1 MKMMRMT
8 WSRWW
13 LRWNTIPYRRTKT
26 HIWDKVL
33 MGIWVHPGMM
43 IGQMMITGM
52 RMVGDYQSHRN
63 HNNHGVHPNSHKH
76 FIPYMGFCASIWDS
90 VRHHCHHHYHHYDH
104 LKWTV
109 KQQRRRQKNLWANF
123 KRLGWM
129 DISILRHGPA
139 LDGRQTWQTTA
150 RKPTMA
156 SSTGR

>member
-1 MKMMRMT
+1 MIANNFACLT
-8 WSRWW
+8 SR
-13 LRWNTIPYRRTKT
+13 LQISEPYWRVCK
-26 HIWDKVL
+26 
-33 MGIWVHPGMM
+33 
-43 IGQMMITGM
+43 
-52 RMVGDYQSHRN
+52 SHFFARQWTPYN
-63 HNNHGVHPNSHKH
+63 HQANVISFVNDAHQGYDDGEGGVGVHPKSHKH
-76 FIPYMGFCASIWDS
+76 LIPYMGFCASIWDS
-90 VRHHCHHHYHHYDH
+90 VRHHCHHHHHHHDH

-109 KQQRRRQKNLWANF
+109 KQQRRRPKNLWANF

>member
-1 MKMMRMT
+1 MPLKKMRMKK
-8 WSRWW
+8 RWKW
-13 LRWNTIPYRRTKT
+13 WWRQGFR
-26 HIWDKVL
+26 V
-33 MGIWVHPGMM
+33 GCIWVRICSWWTVHAVSLTSDA
-43 IGQMMITGM
+43 I
-52 RMVGDYQSHRN
+52 DRN
-63 HNNHGVHPNSHKH
+63 DDDDDDDDDDDGGVHPNSHKH

-90 VRHHCHHHYHHYDH
+90 VRHHCHHHHHHHDH

-109 KQQRRRQKNLWANF
+109 KQQRRRPKNLWANF

>member
-1 MKMMRMT
+1 MKLVPLVVVISIMR
-8 WSRWW
+8 WQGEGEADNDNEEDKEDDKEKESWR
-13 LRWNTIPYRRTKT
+13 
-26 HIWDKVL
+26 HDDDDDKVD
-33 MGIWVHPGMM
+33 HE
-43 IGQMMITGM
+43 
-52 RMVGDYQSHRN
+52 DDSE
-63 HNNHGVHPNSHKH
+63 GVHPNSHKH

-90 VRHHCHHHYHHYDH
+90 VRHHCHPPPHHHHDH

-109 KQQRRRQKNLWANF
+109 KQQRRRPKNLWANF

>member
-1 MKMMRMT
+1 MRTLHLLT
-8 WSRWW
+8 WLPHHHHISFKQVSHHHIFSRLIVWEHCGCANLIMAVAVE
-13 LRWNTIPYRRTKT
+13 LRRYNSPP
-26 HIWDKVL
+26 DFDDDDD
-33 MGIWVHPGMM
+33 G
-43 IGQMMITGM
+43 
-52 RMVGDYQSHRN
+52 GD
-63 HNNHGVHPNSHKH
+63 GVHLNSHKH

-90 VRHHCHHHYHHYDH
+90 VRHHCHHHHHHHDH

-109 KQQRRRQKNLWANF
+109 KQQRRRPKNLWANF